1 MRRSAL
7 NVTAWH
13 LGCDKTT
20 FSHITLSLSLCLS
33 LSSASC
39 SVFFTLR
46 TCVCVCAVNVSSFV
60 WLFWLCLCVL
70 VCCRHCSPVHCF
82 FSVFTAHH
90 WASLS
95 VCLPNLHPKFRL
107 FIYKQLVRYCTVF
120 STYAPSPA
128 LPCLN
133 STPTPWNMLV
143 FVHWHWDLGGVG
155 WWMMCADMSEV
166 LCWDISRFVT
176 LRMGFFMGTE
186 FGWKLK
192 VPKESCFT
200 EIS

>member
-1 MRRSAL
+1 MRSGAL

-128 LPCLN
+128 LPCPA
-133 STPTPWNMLV
+133 STPPPPHGTCLC
-143 FVHWHWDLGGVG
+143 LSTGTGTLVG
-155 WWMMCADMSEV
+155 WDGEWCV
-166 LCWDISRFVT
+166 LICLRFFVGIFQG
-176 LRMGFFMGTE
+176 L
-186 FGWKLK
+186 
-192 VPKESCFT
+192 
-200 EIS
+200 